1 MHSLLQSLGPTLL
14 RLRLGNVAIVAA
26 LVLMPL
32 VLAAGYLT
40 DRDRAPGHGISAR
53 AGLQAVLSH
62 ADHKG

>member
-1 MHSLLQSLGPTLL
+1 MHSLLQTLGPTLL

-40 DRDRAPGHGISAR
+40 DREHAPGHGISAR
-53 AGLQAVLSH
+53 AGMQALLSI

>member
-40 DRDRAPGHGISAR
+40 DRDRTPGHGISAR
-53 AGLQAVLSH
+53 AGMQAHLSLP
-62 ADHKG
+62 DHKG